1 MIHPKANPT
10 KDGTATRPTP
20 HVAQTGDPSET
31 VRRRVLEEGGG
42 AWVEG
47 SATEGAW
54 VGREARG
61 VGAGREDGG
70 ERVDGAGEGRWR
82 GVRRRGL
89 GVDGAGEC
97 MGVDAC
103 AADMLVTRTW
113 LHHKHH
119 CRLLRVSAQVE
130 RSMGAGSAAPCFA
143 EARWEVSGAAGLIR
157 WSWVSKKCAM
167 HATDGQV
174 VAETAGLLRRAHG
187 CTTSIIAGCSGS
199 VHK

>member
-1 MIHPKANPT
+1 M
-10 KDGTATRPTP
+10 
-20 HVAQTGDPSET
+20 
-31 VRRRVLEEGGG
+31 
-42 AWVEG
+42 
-47 SATEGAW
+47 
-54 VGREARG
+54 G
-61 VGAGREDGG
+61 VDR
-70 ERVDGAGEGRWR
+70 AGEGRWR

-119 CRLLRVSAQVE
+119 HHHHCRLLRVSAQVE
-130 RSMGAGSAAPCFA
+130 RSMGGGSAAPCFA
-143 EARWEVSGAAGLIR
+143 EARWEVSGATGLIR

-174 VAETAGLLRRAHG
+174 ASSTWLHHKHHCRLLRVSAQVERSMGGGSAAP
-187 CTTSIIAGCSGS
+187 CFAEARWEVSGA
-199 VHK
+199 VLHQNRDA